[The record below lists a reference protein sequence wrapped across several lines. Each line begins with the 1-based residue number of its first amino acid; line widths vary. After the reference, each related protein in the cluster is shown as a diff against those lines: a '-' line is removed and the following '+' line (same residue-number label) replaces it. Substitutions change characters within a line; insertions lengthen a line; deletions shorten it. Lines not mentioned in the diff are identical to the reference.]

1 MPEALSEGAVV
12 SDSFSAY
19 RGLRLDGGG
28 VSRRLAAGGDDGIVA
43 GPFRL
48 PAGMAKI
55 MARRPPMVCGSNG
68 VEEPLKKFACQAICT
83 TLIVV
88 ERFGGCKGR

>member
-1 MPEALSEGAVV
+1 MAAAEEL
-12 SDSFSAY
+12 
-19 RGLRLDGGG
+19 L
-28 VSRRLAAGGDDGIVA
+28 LAA

-48 PAGMAKI
+48 PAGMSKI
-55 MARRPPMVCGSNG
+55 MAGRPPMVCGSNG

-88 ERFGGCKGR
+88 ERFGGCKLFEGREIECSFQP